1 MIKWIEI
8 IKQGFETQMKK
19 LILKTAF
26 ITLGVALILIISV
39 FGIVSFCAP
48 KAMMAL
54 TASLGLESI
63 SGDYAYQEYQQSSDI
78 DCLAR
83 SFEIAA
89 ENKNDLVA
97 YERFEYLYA
106 HEQFDDY
113 CNEQGVITMKLSSYT
128 LSIDYRCYVCARGA
142 CVQYRV
148 AKTDEE
154 KAEAYLFA
162 VSETNKTFTAENPV
176 FMLALEAAEA
186 NDKIFCTYLLE
197 NLSKEQF
204 EENDNYLNILTILE
218 EVAENE

>member
-1 MIKWIEI
+1 
-8 IKQGFETQMKK
+8 MKK
-19 LILKTAF
+19 LIIKTVF
-26 ITLGVALILIISV
+26 ITLGVALILVISV

-48 KAMMAL
+48 KAMMTL

-97 YERFEYLYA
+97 YERFECLYA

-113 CNEQGVITMKLSSYT
+113 CEEQGAVTMTLPSGT

-154 KAEAYLFA
+154 KEEAYRFA
-162 VSETNKTFTAENPV
+162 VTETSKAFTAENPV

-186 NDKIFCTYLLE
+186 NDGTFCAYLLK

-204 EENDNYLNILTILE
+204 EENNDYLNILTILE
-218 EVAENE
+218 QVAENE